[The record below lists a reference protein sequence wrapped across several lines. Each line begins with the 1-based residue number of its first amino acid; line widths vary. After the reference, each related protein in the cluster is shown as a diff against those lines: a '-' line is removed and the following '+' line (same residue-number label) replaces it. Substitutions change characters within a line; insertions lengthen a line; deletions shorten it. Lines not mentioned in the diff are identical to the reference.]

1 MSDTRWRSLAESA
14 RERIVD
20 FAQRLLQA
28 PSLSSQEG
36 AAADLVAQE
45 MRRLGYDEVDIDRAG
60 NVVAKLRGGGGRS
73 TMLHAHIDVVDPG
86 DAADWTYP
94 PFSGQ
99 RAEGYLWA
107 RGASDDKG
115 CVAAQV
121 YAGGLLREAGIQPP
135 GDVYVVAA
143 VNEETGGAGT
153 RYLLRYLH
161 PDVAIIGEPS
171 GNTVRRGHRG
181 RFEFIITW
189 HGRSAHASAPERGVN
204 PHFSMARFLLALR
217 ETPRFQEPVFGG
229 TTVVPTLSYVDQT
242 SSNVIPAQVS
252 VHLDWRNAPGETLE
266 DAEAIL
272 HEVLARTVEPDV
284 RVELRVR
291 SHTVHTFTGHQERV
305 QHDVGS
311 FLLDL
316 EHPLL
321 QAAHQAVAEGLEH
334 PVELGV
340 WAFCTDGGFIYAD
353 GVPCIGFGPGE
364 ETMAHVRDERIEID
378 QLVEAVAGYMALGC
392 RMGDPSLYRADQSD
406 GL

>member
-1 MSDTRWRSLAESA
+1 MPDTRWRSLAESS

-20 FAQRLLQA
+20 FGERLLRA

-36 AAADLVAQE
+36 QAADLVARE
-45 MRRLGYDEVDIDRAG
+45 MRRLGYDAVHVDEAG
-60 NVVAKLRGGGGRS
+60 NVVGKLSGGGGRS
-73 TMLHAHIDVVDPG
+73 TMLHAHMDVVDPG
-86 DAADWTYP
+86 DPADWTHP

-99 RAEGYLWA
+99 RAEGHLWA

-115 CVAAQV
+115 CVVAQV

-135 GDVYVVAA
+135 GDVYVVAV

-153 RYLLRYLH
+153 RHLLRYLR

-171 GNTVRRGHRG
+171 GNTIRRGHRG

-217 ETPRFQEPVFGG
+217 DTPLMQEPVFGG

-242 SSNVIPAQVS
+242 SSNVIPAQAS

-266 DAEAIL
+266 DADSIL
-272 HEVLARTVEPDV
+272 RGVLARTVDPDV
-284 RVELRVR
+284 RVELHVR
-291 SHTVHTFTGHQERV
+291 SHTVTTYTGHQERV

-316 EHPLL
+316 KDPLL
-321 QAAHQAVAEGLEH
+321 RAAHQAVEDALER

-340 WAFCTDGGFIYAD
+340 WTFCTDGGFVYAA

-364 ETMAHVRDERIEID
+364 ETMAHVRDERIEVN
-378 QLVEAVAGYMALGC
+378 QLVEAVAGYMALAC
-392 RMGDPSLYRADQSD
+392 RMGDPSLY
-406 GL
+406 

>member
-36 AAADLVAQE
+36 EAAHLVAQE
-45 MRRLGYDEVDIDRAG
+45 MRHLGYAEVNIDQAG
-60 NVVAKLRGGGGRS
+60 NVIGKVTGSDGRS
-73 TMLHAHIDVVDPG
+73 AMLHAHMDVVDPG
-86 DAADWTYP
+86 NTADWTYP
-94 PFSGQ
+94 TFAGQ
-99 RAEGYLWA
+99 RAGGCLWA

-115 CVAAQV
+115 CVVAQV
-121 YAGGLLREAGIQPP
+121 YAVGLLLEAGIQPP
-135 GDVYVVAA
+135 GDVYVVAV

-181 RFEFIITW
+181 RFEFIVTW
-189 HGRSAHASAPERGVN
+189 HGRSAHASAPDRGVN

-217 ETPRFQEPVFGG
+217 DMPRFQEPVFGG

-252 VHLDWRNAPGETLE
+252 VHLDWRNAPGETRE
-266 DAEAIL
+266 DAEAL
-272 HEVLARTVEPDV
+272 LREVLACTVEPDV
-284 RVELRVR
+284 RVELCVR
-291 SHTVHTFTGHQERV
+291 GDTVTTFTGHQERV
-305 QHDVGS
+305 RHDVGS

-316 EHPLL
+316 EDPLL
-321 QAAHQAVAEGLEH
+321 RAAHQAVEEALEH

-340 WAFCTDGGFIYAD
+340 WTFCTDGGFIYAA

-378 QLVEAVAGYMALGC
+378 QLVEAVAGYMALAC
-392 RMGDPSLYRADQSD
+392 RMGDPSLYRAD
-406 GL
+406 